1 MNFAHERSDSFL
13 PVSIYKHN
21 SLIRRRLGNVE
32 MQLQENKAVN
42 LSLAAPKLN
51 RILIKPG
58 QTFSFWHLVGNAS
71 SKRGFKE
78 GLTITA
84 GHPTKGIGG
93 GMCQLTNLIHWMVL
107 HTDLTVTELHHHD
120 RFDLFPDFNR
130 QVPFGTGTSILYNY
144 LDYQVKNE
152 TDLTYQLMI
161 SVNEEYLCG
170 EIRADKSQPFTY
182 HIKSQNEFFTKESDG
197 VYRNGEVIRV
207 KIDPVTGNHIESQL
221 LRKNHA
227 KVAYDTANL
236 EIKELAKRD

>member
-1 MNFAHERSDSFL
+1 MR
-13 PVSIYKHN
+13 
-21 SLIRRRLGNVE
+21 
-32 MQLQENKAVN
+32 LQENKAVN
-42 LSLAAPKLN
+42 LSLAAPQLN
-51 RILIKPG
+51 GILIKPG
-58 QTFSFWHLVGNAS
+58 QTFSFWHMVGNAS
-71 SKRGFKE
+71 AKRGYRE

-84 GHPTKGIGG
+84 GRPTKGIGG

-144 LDYQVKNE
+144 LDYRVKNE
-152 TDLTYQLMI
+152 TDITYQLMI

-182 HIKSQNEFFTKESDG
+182 HIKIRNEFFSKEPEG
-197 VYRNGEVIRV
+197 VYRNGEVLRV
-207 KIDPVTGNHIESQL
+207 KIDPVTGKHIESLL

-227 KVAYDTANL
+227 KVAYDTSNL
-236 EIKELAKRD
+236 EIKKPVKTDI

>member
-1 MNFAHERSDSFL
+1 
-13 PVSIYKHN
+13 
-21 SLIRRRLGNVE
+21 

-42 LSLAAPKLN
+42 LSLAAPKLSG
-51 RILIKPG
+51 ILIKPG
-58 QTFSFWHLVGNAS
+58 QTFSFWLLVGSAS
-71 SKRGFKE
+71 AKRGYKE

-84 GHPTKGIGG
+84 GRATKGIGG

-152 TDLTYQLMI
+152 TDITYQLI
-161 SVNEEYLCG
+161 IYTTDEYLCG
-170 EIRADKSQPFTY
+170 EIKADRNQPYVY
-182 HIKSQNEFFTKESDG
+182 HIKSQNEFFSKEPDG
-197 VYRNGEVIRV
+197 VYRNGEILRV
-207 KIDPVTGNHIESQL
+207 KVDPVTGNHIETKI

-236 EIKELAKRD
+236 EIKDLRPA